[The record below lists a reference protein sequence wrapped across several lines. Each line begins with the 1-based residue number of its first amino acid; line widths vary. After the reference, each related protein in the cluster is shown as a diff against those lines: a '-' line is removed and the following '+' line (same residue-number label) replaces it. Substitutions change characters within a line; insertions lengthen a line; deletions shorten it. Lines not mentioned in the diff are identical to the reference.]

1 MCIFLLK
8 YLVLSGLKPEFNA
21 CISCAGKLGGV
32 FSFSVSHGGLLCPR
46 CSARAAD
53 ARKISGDVASSMRY
67 IQEAEFAKALR
78 LSLSGSCE
86 KKIINILEKFLAHHL
101 EYSIFL
107 EAPGEARIF

>member
-1 MCIFLLK
+1 MPRLNQVCGSRGSSFWAF
-8 YLVLSGLKPEFNA
+8 S
-21 CISCAGKLGGV
+21 SCAIP
-32 FSFSVSHGGLLCPR
+32 SATSP
-46 CSARAAD
+46 ARAAD